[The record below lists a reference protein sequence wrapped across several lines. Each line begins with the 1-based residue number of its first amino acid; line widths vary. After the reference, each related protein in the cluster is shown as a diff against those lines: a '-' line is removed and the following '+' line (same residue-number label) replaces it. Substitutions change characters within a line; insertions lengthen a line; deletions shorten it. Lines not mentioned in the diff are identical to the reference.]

1 MQIYTPFDLVKN
13 NEYVLV
19 DNTNTVI
26 VARFNNIKNDYAEF
40 FSDNGVRYM
49 VWIRIST
56 EFELLDATPLIAQL
70 SQVYCVFEEEDYI
83 NDRVKFEY
91 SRIMRISMASLLDKV
106 FACVKQE
113 NDTIVFENKSMIV
126 TMQHQQECCENVWL
140 ESVTG
145 DLSDL
150 QNCKI
155 LQAEEK
161 HGTTNGQEWY
171 FYTIATRKGYVDL
184 RFCAEQPTMY
194 STQITLVLEFKK

>member
-1 MQIYTPFDLVKN
+1 MQIFTPFDLVKN
-13 NEYVLV
+13 KEYVLV
-19 DNTNTVI
+19 DKTNTI
-26 VARFNNIKNDYAEF
+26 SIARFNNIKNDYAEF
-40 FSDNGVRYM
+40 FSDTGVRYM

-56 EFELLDATPLIAQL
+56 EFDLLNDTPVIFQL
-70 SQVYCVFEEEDYI
+70 PGYCVFEEEDYM

-91 SRIMRISMASLLDKV
+91 SRIMRISMLSLLGKQFD
-106 FACVKQE
+106 CVKRE
-113 NDTIVFENKSMIV
+113 NDTLVFENKYMVV

-145 DLSDL
+145 DLNDL
-150 QNCKI
+150 ENCEI

-161 HGTTNGQEWY
+161 HGTTNDQEWY